1 MMIASDHALIGTTIH
16 RVAQHIQQRIDD
28 ESRET
33 GLTRQSWMAA
43 AYVDECPGLAI
54 GDLAARLEV
63 GSATAGQL
71 VDRMVRGGWV
81 ERSPSPNDR
90 RSQIIVPTR
99 KTQKNLA
106 RPRSPTSGVEGR
118 HLTGPISR

>member
-1 MMIASDHALIGTTIH
+1 MELREDQQILVGQMMIASDNALIGTTIH

-33 GLTRQSWMAA
+33 GLTRLSWMAA
-43 AYVDECPGLAI
+43 AHVDECPGLAI

-71 VDRMVRGGWV
+71 VDRMARGLG
-81 ERSPSPNDR
+81 
-90 RSQIIVPTR
+90 
-99 KTQKNLA
+99 
-106 RPRSPTSGVEGR
+106 
-118 HLTGPISR
+118 